1 METIKLPDDITA
13 FKLLTI
19 LKEELGEDKLV
30 DIDCVHYNLEAKG
43 IDLEPKDMVSAV
55 IAFYNNPVP
64 FYTNWMAFDKF
75 VAAFCHYD
83 VNSDTIHKNNMFEVV
98 RAILDAK
105 KIVDTYIKALSDIKF
120 NSEVLTYIAAIAHD
134 EGLVVCPPEIAYTGL
149 QEYMDRIN
157 HNIIPDIK
165 DKIIKTYNY
174 LLEVYTNPSFAEI
187 LDKDI
192 DDFAIEN
199 ALKLLSITLYAKK
212 YN

>member
-1 METIKLPDDITA
+1 METIKLSDDITA

-55 IAFYNNPVP
+55 VAFYNNPMP
-64 FYTNWMAFDKF
+64 FYTNWEAFDKF

-83 VNSDTIHKNNMFEVV
+83 VNPDTIHKNNMFEVV

-105 KIVDTYIKALSDIKF
+105 KIVDTYIKTDIKF

-149 QEYMDRIN
+149 QEYMDRVN
-157 HNIIPDIK
+157 YNITSDIK
-165 DKIIKTYNY
+165 DKITKIYND
-174 LLEVYTNPSFAEI
+174 LLEAYNAPNLAKV
-187 LDKDI
+187 LDKDT
-192 DDFAIEN
+192 DDFIIEN
-199 ALKLLSITLYAKK
+199 ALKLLSITLYTKK

>member
-1 METIKLPDDITA
+1 METIKLSDDITA

-55 IAFYNNPVP
+55 VAFYNNPMP
-64 FYTNWMAFDKF
+64 FYTNWEAFDKF

-83 VNSDTIHKNNMFEVV
+83 VNPDTIHKNNMFEVV

-105 KIVDTYIKALSDIKF
+105 KIVDTYIKTDIKF

-149 QEYMDRIN
+149 QEYMDRVN
-157 HNIIPDIK
+157 YNITSDIK
-165 DKIIKTYNY
+165 DKITKIYND
-174 LLEVYTNPSFAEI
+174 LLEVYNAPNLAKV
-187 LDKDI
+187 LDKDT
-192 DDFAIEN
+192 DDFIIEN
-199 ALKLLSITLYAKK
+199 ALKLLSITLYTKK